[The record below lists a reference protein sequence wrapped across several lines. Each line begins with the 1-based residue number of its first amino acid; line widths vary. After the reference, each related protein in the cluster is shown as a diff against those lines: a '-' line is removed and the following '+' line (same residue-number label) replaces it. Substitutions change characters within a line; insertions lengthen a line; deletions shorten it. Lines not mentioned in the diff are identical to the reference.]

1 MTKTTLKRQLDLLI
15 GGVLRAHQIDN
26 LQLEVDLSSSV
37 YRMVSEG
44 ERDPAKWVSVRED
57 ILSSILA
64 GARDENEIVEM
75 EGRVKGAL
83 GITINGSHRFEDM
96 LKFLVRKD
104 KEGQPIE
111 KYGRWCRENPYEAPK
126 AFQIAKNPDLL
137 KLTWEMAFAPIQD
150 RHVIERPE
158 HVRFT
163 ESEDVPNTVPNPYK
177 KPAILR
183 RQASPNSD

>member
-1 MTKTTLKRQLDLLI
+1 MTTTINRQLTLLVQ
-15 GGVLRAHQIDN
+15 GLFRKYGVDN
-26 LQLEVDLSSSV
+26 LQLEIDLVSGLQ
-37 YRMVSEG
+37 RMFTEG
-44 ERDPAKWVSVRED
+44 GRDPAKWVSVRED

-183 RQASPNSD
+183 RQASSNSD